1 MESRLRG
8 RAERAR
14 RVLVVDDNEDMLES
28 TKILLERAGY
38 DVEVASNGE
47 RAMILQRERP
57 ADVLITD
64 IFMPDK
70 DGVELIS
77 HFRQEFP
84 AVRIIAMSGG
94 GVRTK
99 RDYLADASLLGVDAT
114 LRKPFEPEALLQT
127 LRRLLFA

>member
-1 MESRLRG
+1 MGSGLHA

-14 RVLVVDDNEDMLES
+14 RLLVVDDNDDMLES

-38 DVEVASNGE
+38 EVEVASNGE
-47 RAMILQRERP
+47 QAVILQRERP
-57 ADVLITD
+57 ADVLVTD

-70 DGVELIS
+70 DGVELIN
-77 HFRQEFP
+77 HFRREFP
-84 AVRIIAMSGG
+84 AVRIVAMSGG
-94 GVRTK
+94 GMRTK

-114 LRKPFEPEALLQT
+114 LRKPFEPEALRQT

>member
-8 RAERAR
+8 KAERAR
-14 RVLVVDDNEDMLES
+14 RVLVVDDNGDMLES

-47 RAMILQRERP
+47 RAVILQRARP

-64 IFMPDK
+64 LFMPDK

-77 HFRQEFP
+77 HFRREFP
-84 AVRIIAMSGG
+84 AVPIIAMSGG

-114 LRKPFEPEALLQT
+114 LRKPFEPEALRQT
-127 LRRLLFA
+127 LQRLLLA